1 MVASI
6 FKLLDGIMTTSSSR
20 SLKHICTRELSR
32 QWTIAPTATEGRR
45 NFRYQ
50 SPHAVAEI
58 VAPNGARVAVLE
70 LDEDDQEIE
79 VAKNQ
84 PSTHGLLLGAKG
96 FVSHRDYQH
105 DVSPR

>member
-1 MVASI
+1 
-6 FKLLDGIMTTSSSR
+6 
-20 SLKHICTRELSR
+20 
-32 QWTIAPTATEGRR
+32 
-45 NFRYQ
+45 
-50 SPHAVAEI
+50 
-58 VAPNGARVAVLE
+58 
-70 LDEDDQEIE
+70 